1 MGHHEPEVIDWD
13 APLSIQNRITQ
24 SRDEMTILFAL
35 KDEEDEIVQMLFV
48 STTNLSQSI
57 FELLIADETVLIAVE
72 KTESSF

>member
-1 MGHHEPEVIDWD
+1 MR
-13 APLSIQNRITQ
+13 NRIIQ
-24 SRDEMTILFAL
+24 FRDEVTILLAL

>member
-1 MGHHEPEVIDWD
+1 MR
-13 APLSIQNRITQ
+13 NRITQ

>member
-13 APLSIQNRITQ
+13 APLSMRNRITQ

>member
-1 MGHHEPEVIDWD
+1 MR
-13 APLSIQNRITQ
+13 NRIIQ
-24 SRDEMTILFAL
+24 FRDEVTILLAL

-72 KTESSF
+72 KAESSF